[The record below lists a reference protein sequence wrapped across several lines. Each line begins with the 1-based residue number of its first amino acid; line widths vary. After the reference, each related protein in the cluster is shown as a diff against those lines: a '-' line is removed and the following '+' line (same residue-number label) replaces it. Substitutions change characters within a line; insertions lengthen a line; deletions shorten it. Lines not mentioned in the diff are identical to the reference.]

1 MSIRILLADDH
12 TILLHGLGHS
22 IEQQD
27 DMEVVGLAQDGI
39 QVIEL
44 VRKQL
49 PDIVIMDIEMPS
61 MNGIEATREIVQ
73 DFPTV
78 KIIALSMHSTKKFV
92 SEMFKA
98 GATGYLLKDCD
109 FDEFKL
115 AIQTVIS
122 GKTYLNPSITNVVVD
137 NYISSTDPSA
147 PSVFV
152 KLTPREREVL
162 QLTAEGHTTKQTG
175 LKLHISPKTVESH
188 RLRIMDKLQLDNV
201 ARLTKYAIQEGL
213 TSAQP

>member
-12 TILLHGLGHS
+12 TILRHGLGHA
-22 IEQQD
+22 IQQQD
-27 DMEVVGLAQDGI
+27 DLELVGQAQDGLK
-39 QVIEL
+39 VIEL
-44 VRKQL
+44 VRKQS
-49 PDIVIMDIEMPS
+49 PDVVIMDIEMPT
-61 MNGIEATREIVQ
+61 MNGIEATREIGR
-73 DFPTV
+73 DFPSV

-98 GATGYLLKDCD
+98 GASGYLLKDCE
-109 FDEFKL
+109 FDELTL
-115 AIQTVIS
+115 AIKTVMS
-122 GKTYLNPSITNVVVD
+122 GKSYLSPSVTNVVVD
-137 NYISSTDPSA
+137 NYVISSESSV

-188 RLRIMDKLQLDNV
+188 RVRIMDKLKLDNV
-201 ARLTKYAIQEGL
+201 AKLTKYAIQEGL

>member
-1 MSIRILLADDH
+1 
-12 TILLHGLGHS
+12 
-22 IEQQD
+22 
-27 DMEVVGLAQDGI
+27 
-39 QVIEL
+39 
-44 VRKQL
+44 VRKQS
-49 PDIVIMDIEMPS
+49 PDVVIMDIEMPT
-61 MNGIEATREIVQ
+61 MNGIEATREIGR
-73 DFPTV
+73 DFPSV

-98 GATGYLLKDCD
+98 GASGYLLKDCE
-109 FDEFKL
+109 FDELTL
-115 AIQTVIS
+115 AIKTVMS
-122 GKTYLNPSITNVVVD
+122 GKSYLSPSVTNVVVD
-137 NYISSTDPSA
+137 NYVISSESSV
-147 PSVFV
+147 PSVFT

-213 TSAQP
+213 TSAHP

>member
-1 MSIRILLADDH
+1 MNTRILLADDH
-12 TILLHGLGHS
+12 TILRYGLGHS
-22 IEQQD
+22 IQQQD
-27 DMEVVGLAQDGI
+27 DMEVVGQAQDGL

-44 VRKQL
+44 VRKQS
-49 PDIVIMDIEMPS
+49 PDVVLMDIEMPT
-61 MNGIEATREIVQ
+61 MNGIEATREIGQ
-73 DFPTV
+73 DFPSV
-78 KIIALSMHSTKKFV
+78 RIIALSMHSTKKFV
-92 SEMFKA
+92 REMFKA
-98 GATGYLLKDCD
+98 GASGYLLKDCE
-109 FDEFKL
+109 FDELKL
-115 AIQTVIS
+115 AVQTVMA
-122 GKTYLNPSITNVVVD
+122 GKTYLSPSVTNVVVD
-137 NYISSTDPSA
+137 NYIISSEPRV

>member
-12 TILLHGLGHS
+12 TILRYGLGHS

-27 DMEVVGLAQDGI
+27 DLEVVGQAQDGL
-39 QVIEL
+39 QVIEM
-44 VRKQL
+44 VRKQS
-49 PDIVIMDIEMPS
+49 PDVVIMDIEMPT
-61 MNGIEATREIVQ
+61 MNGIEATREIGR

-98 GATGYLLKDCD
+98 GASGYLLKDCE
-109 FDEFKL
+109 FDELRL
-115 AIQTVIS
+115 AIETVMS
-122 GKTYLNPSITNVVVD
+122 GKTYLSPSVTSLVVD
-137 NYISSTDPSA
+137 NYLVSSEPSL
-147 PSVFV
+147 PTVFT

-188 RLRIMDKLQLDNV
+188 RVRIMDKLKLDNV
-201 ARLTKYAIQEGL
+201 ATYFPHK
-213 TSAQP
+213 

>member
-1 MSIRILLADDH
+1 MNTRILLADDH
-12 TILLHGLGHS
+12 TILRYGLGHS
-22 IEQQD
+22 IQQQD
-27 DMEVVGLAQDGI
+27 DMEVVGQAQDGL

-44 VRKQL
+44 VRKQS
-49 PDIVIMDIEMPS
+49 PDVVLMDIEMPT
-61 MNGIEATREIVQ
+61 MNGIEATREIGQ

-78 KIIALSMHSTKKFV
+78 RIIALSMHSTKKFV
-92 SEMFKA
+92 REMFKA
-98 GATGYLLKDCD
+98 GASGYLLKDCE
-109 FDEFKL
+109 FDELKL
-115 AIQTVIS
+115 AVQTVMA
-122 GKTYLNPSITNVVVD
+122 GKTYLSPSVTNVVVD
-137 NYISSTDPSA
+137 NYIISSEPRV